1 MRINIE
7 QELTGELLTKDIQF
21 HRETNRDTKSCD
33 NIKALSDL
41 LADTICRIGFVR
53 SETMDEPNNSSGKDI
68 RENIDDL
75 IKQVEIQI
83 NEIKD

>member
-21 HRETNRDTKSCD
+21 HRERNRDTKSCD

-41 LADTICRIGFVR
+41 LTDTI
-53 SETMDEPNNSSGKDI
+53 M
-68 RENIDDL
+68 
-75 IKQVEIQI
+75 
-83 NEIKD
+83 

>member
-1 MRINIE
+1 ME
-7 QELTGELLTKDIQF
+7 
-21 HRETNRDTKSCD
+21 
-33 NIKALSDL
+33 
-41 LADTICRIGFVR
+41 
-53 SETMDEPNNSSGKDI
+53 EPNNSSGKDI